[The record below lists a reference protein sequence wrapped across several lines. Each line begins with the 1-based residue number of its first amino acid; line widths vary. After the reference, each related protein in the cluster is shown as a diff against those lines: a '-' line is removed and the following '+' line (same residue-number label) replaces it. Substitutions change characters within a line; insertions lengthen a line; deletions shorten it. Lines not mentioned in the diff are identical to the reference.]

1 MDIYEQIVQLRRE
14 GRRGA
19 VATIV
24 NVRGSIPSFQT
35 AKMLVRDD
43 GSIVG
48 TIGGGCVEADVWQA
62 AREVME
68 SREAAH
74 PKVRLEPGSE
84 VRHRPGLR
92 RNAGDFRRADTASS
106 ITLCFRRRSCSV
118 NLCQTAASAGFD
130 VIVTDDRSSYATKE
144 RFPAA
149 REVHALEF
157 DEAMQKLDPNES
169 SYIVIVTRGHR
180 DDMRILRWAVQTRAR
195 YVGMIGS
202 KRKVIEIFKTLQ
214 KGGHTRASLR
224 PRACSRRARYWR
236 VTPEEIAVAITAE
249 LIAIRRHATAALP
262 HLSWFKTS
270 ARKAATL
277 DVMRI
282 LTRRKKQWTKKAAAS
297 SFLIQLVPYFN
308 SSLFQLT
315 DFLPTFC
322 YLPQHVPLP
331 ELRRSNP
338 GGG

>member
-1 MDIYEQIVQLRRE
+1 MDIYEQIVELRRQ

-24 NVRGSIPSFQT
+24 NVRGSIPSFKT

-68 SREAAH
+68 SEKPRTLTFDLNQD
-74 PKVRLEPGSE
+74 PKYDTGLVCGGTLEVFVEPVLPPALLYVFGAGHVSINLCK
-84 VRHRPGLR
+84 VAS
-92 RNAGDFRRADTASS
+92 NAGFE
-106 ITLCFRRRSCSV
+106 L
-118 NLCQTAASAGFD
+118 
-130 VIVTDDRSSYATKE
+130 IVTDDRSSYSTKE

-149 REVHALEF
+149 REVHAMEF
-157 DEAMQKLDPNES
+157 DEALGKFEPNEA

-202 KRKVIEIFKTLQ
+202 KRKVIEIAKTLQ
-214 KGGHTRASLR
+214 QEGVPAHLFERVHAPIGLDIGA
-224 PRACSRRARYWR
+224 

-249 LIAIRRHATAALP
+249 LIAIRRHADKGLPHMSWFRRQGAQVEVDAALGE
-262 HLSWFKTS
+262 
-270 ARKAATL
+270 R
-277 DVMRI
+277 
-282 LTRRKKQWTKKAAAS
+282 
-297 SFLIQLVPYFN
+297 
-308 SSLFQLT
+308 
-315 DFLPTFC
+315 
-322 YLPQHVPLP
+322 
-331 ELRRSNP
+331 E
-338 GGG
+338 